1 MHRGMYRAPI
11 QHPFYDTIPEIGS
24 CPVSA
29 IQHWLTLRLCSAV
42 QRDKLCRSSG
52 GSHIQVFVCFIQAS
66 ASFQL
71 CCRRLQRM
79 LGPASVS
86 RILKRNCSVAF
97 RSTSSSNISY
107 SRKHV
112 SATRLHSCHRLSL
125 LITAKHEISRRIHT
139 RSCVQQDI
147 SLVQECSTANWNTP
161 LKGESPSDA
170 PVSVALGKFDG
181 MHQGHRL
188 LAERAA
194 ASGAHP
200 YLLSFSGMAEVLG
213 WPARLPLVAPNDRA
227 RVLASWTTFCHGRTP
242 QQRYIPFSMV
252 RSLSP
257 EAFVKVLARDLQVSG
272 VVVGQNY
279 RFG

>member
-1 MHRGMYRAPI
+1 MR
-11 QHPFYDTIPEIGS
+11 
-24 CPVSA
+24 
-29 IQHWLTLRLCSAV
+29 
-42 QRDKLCRSSG
+42 
-52 GSHIQVFVCFIQAS
+52 
-66 ASFQL
+66 
-71 CCRRLQRM
+71 
-79 LGPASVS
+79 GPASVS
-86 RILKRNCSVAF
+86 RIFERNCSVALH
-97 RSTSSSNISY
+97 STSSNYINH
-107 SRKHV
+107 SRKHASV
-112 SATRLHSCHRLSL
+112 PPFHSCHRLSS
-125 LITAKHEISRRIHT
+125 LITANHASSRRIHS
-139 RSCVQQDI
+139 RSCAQQDTP
-147 SLVQECSTANWNTP
+147 LVQECSTADWNTP
-161 LKGESPSDA
+161 LKGQSPSDA

-227 RVLASWTTFCHGRTP
+227 RVLASWTTSCHGRTP

-257 EAFVKVLARDLQVSG
+257 EAFVKVLAQDLQVSG